1 MVYDVISHQF
11 KTLNLHFLYPSTPLV
26 QVYRI
31 GSFHIPRQLLLQRF
45 RTALQILRQKRAI
58 PFVYN
63 HAYKFLKTSFPLR
76 HVTQNFNTVAQIR
89 YWTRP
94 DSNATIAA
102 QSAPRHYKDLR
113 YRPRQIYSR
122 LSAAPVSDSA
132 LTDLASTVPSAH
144 P

>member
-1 MVYDVISHQF
+1 MISHQF
-11 KTLNLHFLYPSTPLV
+11 KTLNLHLLYPSTPLV

-45 RTALQILRQKRAI
+45 KTAIQILRQKRAI

-94 DSNATIAA
+94 NSNATIAA

-122 LSAAPVSDSA
+122 LPAASVSDSA
-132 LTDLASTVPSAH
+132 PTDLSAAISTTNHS
-144 P
+144 